1 MKMKMLGKSYICT
14 YELNGV
20 AYEGIGPN
28 YFCALKDL
36 ERVIERATG
45 KVVELWKF

>member
-1 MKMKMLGKSYICT
+1 MKMKMLGKSCICT

-20 AYEGIGPN
+20 AYEGIGPT
-28 YFCALKDL
+28 YFTAVKALEKNIQ
-36 ERVIERATG
+36 EATG